1 MYNSDILYVL
11 FILFFTKMKRKIS
24 VLILALLTLFPF
36 ALAQDSSVW
45 DVVVQFCNSDEPTKN
60 LSMVLEW
67 GMEKEICMDFS
78 NYSNNDVTINYGFVD
93 GTIAIGDT
101 PKKACKNEW
110 EIAEFGQYVTQDND
124 TITILAWQTVRQKA
138 KIKYP
143 AGFSGMVNGCL
154 TYSVAW
160 NQPNMWDEDNMFTI
174 LVRRAKFIDVLV
186 GGELKR
192 DVQFSNNDAVSYY
205 YDSKANQFVINISL
219 TNAGN
224 VDENVT
230 VSGVVSNSF
239 GYNKDIS
246 EEDIKVISDSKKDIQ
261 VVADEIPWYKLSYK
275 ADLTLIWAPE
285 FAFDPAT
292 LPDSVKEPITI
303 HLSLDMFQ
311 FPWIILVYVL
321 WWIIFIILVCFL
333 AKHLKFQK

>member
-1 MYNSDILYVL
+1 
-11 FILFFTKMKRKIS
+11 MKRKLLVF
-24 VLILALLTLFPF
+24 VLTSLMLSPF
-36 ALAQDSSVW
+36 TFAQNTSVW
-45 DVVVQFCNSDEPTKN
+45 DVAVEFCNNDSQTKN

-78 NYSNNDVTINYGFVD
+78 NYSDSDVTIKYGFVD
-93 GTIAIGDT
+93 GTIAVWDT

-160 NQPNMWDEDNMFTI
+160 NQSNMWDEDNMFTI

-192 DVQFSNNDAVSYY
+192 NVQFSDDNSLSYY
-205 YDSKANQFVINISL
+205 FDTKANQFVINISL
-219 TNAGN
+219 TNAWN

-239 GYNKDIS
+239 GYNKEIS
-246 EEDIKVISDSKKDIQ
+246 VENVKVVSDSKNDIQ
-261 VVADEIPWYKLSYK
+261 VVADEIPWYQLSYK
-275 ADLTLIWAPE
+275 ADLTLVWNPE
-285 FAFDPAT
+285 FAFDPET
-292 LPDSVKEPITI
+292 LPDEVKQPVII
-303 HLSLDMFQ
+303 HFTLDMFH
-311 FPWIILVYVL
+311 FPWIVLAYVL
-321 WWIIFIILVCFL
+321 WWIVVIIFICYF
-333 AKHLKFQK
+333 ARHLKFQK